1 MVTFARACPG
11 RRDDTR
17 GSSGRTAS
25 APSRTQTRARRRRAR
40 ARPTA
45 ARCCC
50 CSAARAW
57 LCTAISGESPR
68 RPCSRTADTSTPPSA
83 PVSPSRTAAS
93 GRRRRRTF
101 RSSLLT
107 LSAALRLP
115 EQPNE
120 VHDGCIALELGG
132 AAACGGGGDEMVN
145 GSTQPWPVGFISR
158 LCAESFDS
166 HCWNC

>member
-1 MVTFARACPG
+1 LAAHEANCLMVTFARACPG
-11 RRDDTR
+11 RGDDTR

-25 APSRTQTRARRRRAR
+25 APSRTQTRARQRRAR

-68 RPCSRTADTSTPPSA
+68 RPCSRTAGTRTPPSA

-93 GRRRRRTF
+93 GRRRRRSF

-120 VHDGCIALELGG
+120 VHDGLYSLGVG
-132 AAACGGGGDEMVN
+132 RGGCLWWRWGRDGQRLNAAVARGVY
-145 GSTQPWPVGFISR
+145 
-158 LCAESFDS
+158 
-166 HCWNC
+166 